1 MKYNQDIYTKLS
13 FFKRL
18 NYIYNLIKASL
29 NSIFLLIYRYM
40 FLLHGKYTGII
51 ISGGTFIIL
60 PDKSS
65 YQI

>member
-1 MKYNQDIYTKLS
+1 MNKIVL
-13 FFKRL
+13 FKRL

-29 NSIFLLIYRYM
+29 NSIFLSIDT
-40 FLLHGKYTGII
+40 LLHGKYTGLI

>member
-29 NSIFLLIYRYM
+29 NSYLFINRYM